1 MGKNI
6 ANVTRIEY
14 KPVFVMMKHIIT
26 VLWVLTM
33 LLIAGCAGS
42 KQTTSKTSTSGNYFA
57 PKPYQED
64 LTDFRPRFE
73 APTLNLANTTT
84 ASAERPESKV
94 QPTHHINQKIDKL
107 LDSMTVYNR
116 TVRYAK
122 GFRIQIYNG
131 NDRDEANKAKEKFYR
146 LYPDITVYTTYKQ
159 PSFRVKVGDFLDKLE
174 AQRMMNKLRPDFQV
188 IVLLE
193 EQINLPNR

>member
-1 MGKNI
+1 MVK
-6 ANVTRIEY
+6 Y
-14 KPVFVMMKHIIT
+14 IIT
-26 VLWVLTM
+26 VLWAFVVLCV
-33 LLIAGCAGS
+33 AGCAGS
-42 KQTTSKTSTSGNYFA
+42 KKTTSKTTATNSNYFA
-57 PKPYQED
+57 PKPYEED

-73 APTLNLANTTT
+73 APTLNLANTTV
-84 ASAERPESKV
+84 SNERLDKV
-94 QPTHHINQKIDKL
+94 QPTNHINEKIDKL
-107 LDSMTVYNR
+107 LDSLAAYNR

-131 NDRDEANKAKEKFYR
+131 NDRDEANKAKERFYR

-159 PSFRVKVGDFLDKLE
+159 PSFRVKAGDFLDKLE
-174 AQRMMNKLRPDFQV
+174 AQRMMTKLRSEFQG